1 MFLTKKKKN
10 RIAKSLAFVQIVL
23 NESFNGETDKDAID
37 CWDLA
42 TNQLIGIAEEIGGIK
57 LMKLTKYWY
66 DNLAERIEY
75 HGVK

>member
-10 RIAKSLAFVQIVL
+10 KIAKSLAFVQTVL
-23 NESFNGETDKDAID
+23 NQSFVDETNKDAID

-57 LMKLTKYWY
+57 LMELTKYWY

-75 HGVK
+75 HGTK